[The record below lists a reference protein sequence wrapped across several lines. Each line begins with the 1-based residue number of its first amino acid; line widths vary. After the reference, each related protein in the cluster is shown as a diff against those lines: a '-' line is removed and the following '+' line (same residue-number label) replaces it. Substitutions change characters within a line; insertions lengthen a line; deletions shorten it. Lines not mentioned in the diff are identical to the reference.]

1 MAATR
6 IPKIKEFPMD
16 GKFWR
21 VDWKGAVLPNPDVT
35 TEPLFQIVLSPFL
48 DNPFKMRGDK
58 RASVSQTDVEHQIVV
73 NIGIGQLP
81 LIATGSI
88 WMNGICQDILAGKY
102 EAINNLLIS
111 PQTTQIIT
119 ATHKENGKNIIPY
132 KSYRIGKAGA
142 GSKLV
147 AIERNGDPFALLIP
161 VMELVRFYY
170 AISTNLSHA
179 LFFGSL
185 QHNPDSVINLSR
197 THYRAEDDRFF
208 LGLRQHITDEEG
220 WIIARILHSKEA
232 FLASCKI
239 HDAVLKNAINH
250 NFIHIESDFPFT
262 GLTNLEARVK
272 WIQQSEDSPWRCLV
286 LSLERCSAPLPY
298 SHLTV
303 IRDNDGTGAK
313 NDTDRPEDEKKLY
326 SRKTVTSTQK
336 SEDPHLQSGTD
347 TNASLSNMLITVPSD
362 RFGALTGRKPDKPTK
377 EECEYRSA
385 GTSLQGFLIDALGTG
400 LGGFGL
406 DEKNTQKANISPTY
420 TRKKGAKAS
429 FDILISAVEELN
441 KYNGISA
448 SIRQVAPAF
457 EHMPLTKSSK
467 RWQWAYLDSSTKTKR
482 DVIIADILFNGQ
494 FFNLIEFEMRE
505 NENFTVSLISSGEH
519 KLNAEDFHKILFRCS
534 LAEGIWKKI
543 KLNDLGIDLISLKHT
558 WSDHKSF
565 SEAINRRIIT
575 IP

>member
-1 MAATR
+1 MATTR
-6 IPKIKEFPMD
+6 IPKIEEFPMD

-21 VDWKGAVLPNPDVT
+21 VDWKGAVLPNPNIT
-35 TEPLFQIVLSPFL
+35 TEPLFQVVLSPFL
-48 DNPFKMRGDK
+48 DNPSGMRGDK
-58 RASVSQTDVEHQIVV
+58 RASVSQTDVDQQIVI

-81 LIATGSI
+81 LVPTGSI
-88 WMNGICQDILAGKY
+88 WRNGLCQEILAGKY
-102 EAINNLLIS
+102 ETINDLLIS
-111 PQTTQIIT
+111 PLTTQVIT

-142 GSKLV
+142 GSKLI

-170 AISTNLSHA
+170 AVSNNLSNS
-179 LFFGSL
+179 LFSGSL
-185 QHNPDSVINLSR
+185 QHNPNSIINVDR
-197 THYRAEDDRFF
+197 TYYRTEDDRFF

-250 NFIHIESDFPFT
+250 KFIHIESDFPFT

-272 WIQQSEDSPWRCLV
+272 WIQQSDDTPWRCLV

-298 SHLTV
+298 SELTV

-313 NDTDRPEDEKKLY
+313 SETDRPEEDKKPY
-326 SRKTVTSTQK
+326 SRKTETNTQNA
-336 SEDPHLQSGTD
+336 EAPPLQSRTD
-347 TNASLSNMLITVPSD
+347 TNASLSNVILTLPSD
-362 RFGALTGRKPDKPTK
+362 RFGALHDRKPDKPTK

-385 GTSLQGFLIDALGTG
+385 GTSLQDFAIEALGTG
-400 LGGFGL
+400 LGGHAL
-406 DEKNTQKANISPTY
+406 EEKYIQKANISPTY
-420 TRKKGAKAS
+420 IRKKGAKAS
-429 FDILISAVEELN
+429 FDTLIAAITELN

-448 SIRQVAPAF
+448 NIRQVEPAF

-482 DVIIADILFNGQ
+482 DVITADIFFDGC
-494 FFNLIEFEMRE
+494 FFNLVEFEMRE
-505 NENFTVSLISSGEH
+505 NENFTVSLISSGRRQ
-519 KLNAEDFHKILFRCS
+519 LNAEDLHKILFQCS

-543 KLNDLGIDLISLKHT
+543 PTHYLSIDIISLKHT
-558 WSDHKSF
+558 WTDYLSF
-565 SEAINRRIIT
+565 SEAVQKRLHT
-575 IP
+575 

>member
-1 MAATR
+1 
-6 IPKIKEFPMD
+6 MD

-21 VDWKGAVLPNPDVT
+21 VDWKGAVLPNPDIT

-58 RASVSQTDVEHQIVV
+58 RASVRQTDVEQQIVV
-73 NIGIGQLP
+73 DIGIGQLP
-81 LIATGSI
+81 LIATGSV

-239 HDAVLKNAINH
+239 HDAVLRNAINH
-250 NFIHIESDFPFT
+250 KFIHIESDFPFT

-326 SRKTVTSTQK
+326 SRKTGTSTQK

-406 DEKNTQKANISPTY
+406 DEKYTQKANVSPTY

-457 EHMPLTKSSK
+457 EYMPLTKSSK

-494 FFNLIEFEMRE
+494 FFNIIEFEMRE

-534 LAEGIWKKI
+534 LAGGIWKKI

-558 WSDHKSF
+558 WSDHQSF

-575 IP
+575 IS

>member
-58 RASVSQTDVEHQIVV
+58 RASVSQTDVEQQIVID
-73 NIGIGQLP
+73 IGIGQLP

-102 EAINNLLIS
+102 ETINNLLIS
-111 PQTTQIIT
+111 PQTTKIIT

-147 AIERNGDPFALLIP
+147 AIERNGDPFSLLIP

-170 AISTNLSHA
+170 AVSTNLSHA
-179 LFFGSL
+179 LFFGLL

-208 LGLRQHITDEEG
+208 LGLREHITDEDG

-239 HDAVLKNAINH
+239 HDAVLRNAINH
-250 NFIHIESDFPFT
+250 KFIHIESDFPFT

-313 NDTDRPEDEKKLY
+313 SDTDRPEDEKKLY
-326 SRKTVTSTQK
+326 TRKTGTSTQK
-336 SEDPHLQSGTD
+336 SEDPHLQSRTD

-377 EECEYRSA
+377 EECEYRNA
-385 GTSLQGFLIDALGTG
+385 GTSLQSFLIDALGTG
-400 LGGFGL
+400 LGGYGL
-406 DEKNTQKANISPTY
+406 DERHTQKANISPTY
-420 TRKKGAKAS
+420 MRKKGAKAS
-429 FDILISAVEELN
+429 FDILISAVQELN
-441 KYNGISA
+441 KYNGVSA
-448 SIRQVAPAF
+448 KIRQAAPAL
-457 EHMPLTKSSK
+457 EYMPLTKSPR

-482 DVIIADILFNGQ
+482 NVLVADILFQGN
-494 FFNLIEFEMRE
+494 FFNLIEFEMRD
-505 NENFTVSLISSGEH
+505 NENFTVSFISSGNT
-519 KLNAEDFHKILFRCS
+519 KLSNEELRRLLFRCS
-534 LAEGIWKKI
+534 LSEGIWKHV
-543 KLNDLGIDLISLKHT
+543 NATDLRVSILSLRHT
-558 WSDHKSF
+558 WTDYISF
-565 SEAINRRIIT
+565 SEAVKKRLTSRH
-575 IP
+575 